1 MLFRSIAVVFAACC
15 ALRHA
20 KIAQAWTVVPQT
32 KTMLSRTTTKS
43 FAPAGRTR
51 IMDRIHSAEKK
62 RSSRL
67 SLALDD
73 STMDASPFVIA
84 AVAIVLGVSA
94 QSFINQMLKGD
105 QGLGAFLSDGSG
117 FQKSGFKSVRNV
129 EERNDPLPWLRLP
142 ELDFVDVA
150 GQESSSSSEAQV
162 YERLEILRDKM
173 NSELRAGR
181 IEEATRIK
189 ADLERIM
196 DANGIEFKAGSD

>member
-1 MLFRSIAVVFAACC
+1 
-15 ALRHA
+15 
-20 KIAQAWTVVPQT
+20 
-32 KTMLSRTTTKS
+32 
-43 FAPAGRTR
+43 
-51 IMDRIHSAEKK
+51 MDRIHSAEKK

-117 FQKSGFKSVRNV
+117 FQKSGFKSVRNI